1 MYVSLCIG
9 HIQVV
14 REKYESYKEGI
25 EILSLDEDELAK
37 AIPQG
42 SALQESNAV
51 IQLRKL
57 MEDVSKKKS
66 QGQLIFCILI
76 TVKYFFFL
84 C

>member
-1 MYVSLCIG
+1 MCIG

-14 REKYESYKEGI
+14 REKYESHKEGI
-25 EILSLDEDELAK
+25 EILSLNEDELAR

-57 MEDVSKKKS
+57 MKDVSEKKS
-66 QGQLIFCILI
+66 
-76 TVKYFFFL
+76 
-84 C
+84 